1 MEIKLYKTNDDN
13 RVINKTLD
21 LLKTKNVVLKDN
33 VNISAPTFILKYDKN
48 LFENMN
54 YCYISEFKRYYYI
67 VNKECLDSEHY
78 SITLS
83 VDVLMSFKD
92 SFINIPMLINRT
104 SNKANSN
111 KELSDSHIQ
120 STSQKIIMTEK
131 IDSGCFNVTNY
142 SHCKY
147 LLNCLGGV

>member
-1 MEIKLYKTNDDN
+1 MEIKIYKTTDDN
-13 RVINKTLD
+13 RVINKTLE

-33 VNISAPTFILKYDKN
+33 VNISSPAFILKYEKS

-67 VNKECLDSEHY
+67 INKECLDSIRY

-83 VDVLMSFKD
+83 CDVLMSFKD
-92 SFINIPMLINRT
+92 SFINTSMLINRT
-104 SNKANSN
+104 SNKVNSN

-120 STSQKIIMTEK
+120 TTSQKIIMTEK
-131 IDSGCFNVTNY
+131 IDSNVFNVKEY
-142 SHCKY
+142 SQCKY
-147 LLNCLGGV
+147 LLNVIGGV

>member
-1 MEIKLYKTNDDN
+1 MEIKLYKTSDDN
-13 RVINKTLD
+13 RVINKTLE

-33 VNISAPTFILKYDKN
+33 VNISVPTFILKYDKT

-54 YCYISEFKRYYYI
+54 YCYIDEFKRYYYI

-78 SITLS
+78 LITLS
-83 VDVLMSFKD
+83 NDVLMSFKD
-92 SFINIPMLINRT
+92 SFINTPMLINRT

-131 IDSGCFNVTNY
+131 IDSDCFNVTDY
-142 SHCKY
+142 SQCKY

>member
-1 MEIKLYKTNDDN
+1 MEIKLYKTSDDN

-33 VNISAPTFILKYDKN
+33 VNISAPTFILKYDKT

-54 YCYISEFKRYYYI
+54 YCYINEFKRYYYI
-67 VNKECLDSEHY
+67 INKECLDSEHY
-78 SITLS
+78 MITLS
-83 VDVLMSFKD
+83 CDVLMSFKD
-92 SFINIPMLINRT
+92 SFINTPMLINRT
-104 SNKANSN
+104 SNKNNSN

-120 STSQKIIMTEK
+120 TTSQKIIMTEK
-131 IDSGCFNVTNY
+131 IDSNVFNVSDY
-142 SHCKY
+142 SQCKY

>member
-21 LLKTKNVVLKDN
+21 LLKTKNVILKDN
-33 VNISAPTFILKYDKN
+33 VNISSPTFILKYEKS

-78 SITLS
+78 KITLS
-83 VDVLMSFKD
+83 CDVLMSFKD
-92 SFINIPMLINRT
+92 SFINTPMLINRT
-104 SNKANSN
+104 SNKDKSN
-111 KELSDSHIQ
+111 YELADSNIQ
-120 STSQKIIMTEK
+120 ASAQKIIMTEK
-131 IDSGCFNVTNY
+131 IESNVFNVKEY
-142 SHCKY
+142 SQCKY
-147 LLNCLGGV
+147 LLNVIGGV

>member
-1 MEIKLYKTNDDN
+1 MEIKLYKTSDDN

-33 VNISAPTFILKYDKN
+33 VNISSPTFILKYEKT

-54 YCYISEFKRYYYI
+54 YCYIAEFKRYYYI

-78 SITLS
+78 AITLS
-83 VDVLMSFKD
+83 CDVLMSFKD
-92 SFINIPMLINRT
+92 NFINVPMLINRT
-104 SNKANSN
+104 SNKGYSN

-120 STSQKIIMTEK
+120 TTSQKIIMTEK
-131 IDSGCFNVTNY
+131 IDSDCFNVTDY
-142 SHCKY
+142 SQCKY

>member
-1 MEIKLYKTNDDN
+1 MEIKLYRTNDDN
-13 RVINKTLD
+13 RVINKTLE
-21 LLKTKNVVLKDN
+21 LLKTKNVILKDN
-33 VNISAPTFILKYDKN
+33 VNISSPTFILKYVKN

-78 SITLS
+78 KITLS
-83 VDVLMSFKD
+83 CDVLMSFKD
-92 SFINIPMLINRT
+92 SFINTPALINRT
-104 SNKANSN
+104 SNKGYSN

-120 STSQKIIMTEK
+120 TTSQKIIMTEK
-131 IDSGCFNVTNY
+131 IESDVFNVTDY
-142 SHCKY
+142 SQCKY